1 MASDHSTLLDGR
13 SIYLPFQN
21 DCFTYQ
27 NGIWQLMKSLS
38 CQQEEA
44 DTRML
49 LHAKHSRENGTEQ
62 VVIHTP
68 DTDVFIL
75 MLHFQEEV
83 GELYMKTGKGN

>member
-1 MASDHSTLLDGR
+1 
-13 SIYLPFQN
+13 
-21 DCFTYQ
+21 
-27 NGIWQLMKSLS
+27 MKSLS

-75 MLHFQEEV
+75 MLHFQEE
-83 GELYMKTGKGN
+83 LYMKTGKGYKKRII